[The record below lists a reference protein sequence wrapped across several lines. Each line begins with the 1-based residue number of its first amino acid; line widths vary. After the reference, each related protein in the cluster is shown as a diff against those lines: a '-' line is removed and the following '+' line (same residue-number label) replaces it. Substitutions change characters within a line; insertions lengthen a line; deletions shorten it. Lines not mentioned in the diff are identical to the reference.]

1 MKVIND
7 LLDYSNLKIVQD
19 DEWFN
24 FSLDSVL
31 LPNFVKINKIVK
43 NILDLGT
50 GNAPIP
56 MILSTM
62 TNAKIYGIELQK
74 EIYDL
79 AVESLKIN
87 KLENRIGLIN
97 DNIKNLD
104 KYFEPNS
111 FDVIV
116 SNPPYFKYN
125 ENSNINESIQ
135 KTIARHEKEITLSEI
150 VFTAKKFLNNNGTFA
165 MVHRTDRLIEI
176 IEEFKKNNIEPKRI
190 RLIYPKV
197 GEESNMVLIE
207 GRKNGNVGL
216 KILPPLIAHT
226 KDGEYPDEGLPV
238 TNSLY
243 DLTVL
248 STASEPEILNPA
260 APEIVSEPE
269 RAAMGSTP
277 ERFTSKGSGFFPD
290 AISSFEAFTASFLS
304 LSSVRIFSGIIS
316 AFFITSCTDADT
328 NEKKEF

>member
-31 LPNFVKINKIVK
+31 LPNFVKLGKNIK

-74 EIYDL
+74 EVYDL
-79 AVESLKIN
+79 AIESLKIN
-87 KLENRIGLIN
+87 KLENRIEIIN

-116 SNPPYFKYN
+116 SNPPYFKYS
-125 ENSNINESIQ
+125 ENSNINESLQ

-150 VFTAKKFLNNNGTFA
+150 VFTAKKYLNNNGTFA

-207 GRKNGNVGL
+207 GRKNGNTGL
-216 KILPPLIAHT
+216 KILPPLIAHN
-226 KDGEYPDEGLPV
+226 KDGEYTDEV
-238 TNSLY
+238 K
-243 DLTVL
+243 
-248 STASEPEILNPA
+248 EMFK
-260 APEIVSEPE
+260 E
-269 RAAMGSTP
+269 RG
-277 ERFTSKGSGFFPD
+277 R
-290 AISSFEAFTASFLS
+290 
-304 LSSVRIFSGIIS
+304 
-316 AFFITSCTDADT
+316 
-328 NEKKEF
+328 